1 MVKIGMIFQ
10 YDAEL
15 GSGLVMLSGGEQ
27 KTFNRTNWVDSDNE
41 PAVGQKISYDDSS
54 YSVQIKVANEEDKI
68 SANKV
73 EDKVKEVEEKP
84 SPLELIKELETV
96 DAYIEHYVEMGF
108 KLVKDS
114 EDDNVRTVNLRLYT
128 PDDYGEA
135 TITQEDS
142 KLSVVQVINGKKNSN
157 T

>member
-41 PAVGQKISYDDSS
+41 PAVGQKISYDDSG

-68 SANKV
+68 SANSV
-73 EDKVKEVEEKP
+73 EEKPKEVEEKP
-84 SPLELIKELETV
+84 SPLEVIKELETV

-114 EDDNVRTVNLRLYT
+114 EDDNVRTANLRLYT

-135 TITQEDS
+135 TITQDGS
-142 KLSVVQVINGKKNSN
+142 TLSVVLVINGKKITN

>member
-1 MVKIGMIFQ
+1 MMQSWV
-10 YDAEL
+10 
-15 GSGLVMLSGGEQ
+15 LVWLCFLAVSK

-41 PAVGQKISYDDSS
+41 PAVGQKISYDDSG
-54 YSVQIKVANEEDKI
+54 YSAQIKVANEEDKI
-68 SANKV
+68 SANSV
-73 EDKVKEVEEKP
+73 EEKPEEVEEKP
-84 SPLELIKELETV
+84 SPLEVIKELDTV
-96 DAYIEHYVEMGF
+96 DAYIEYYVEMGF

-135 TITQEDS
+135 TITLEDS